1 MSKQTNIEMLVRD
14 YNAVEYYLRD
24 RLTEKEIELVNSFVD
39 LENME
44 DVDEL
49 YTALN
54 QDTLVDMMTWELKEV
69 STDDFIEEF
78 STFRK
83 LNRIVKKLWN
93 NNHEVIK
100 KLKDIL
106 NEEEFKYVTEFCVI
120 YTGDNDIV
128 RGDDCNFG
136 EYYETLEKFE
146 EMIKDLFIDQLAELD
161 EEIKTEYYQHWAT
174 TISSAIRKITMFNY
188 DEQRLRNKSTIIT
201 EEK

>member
-1 MSKQTNIEMLVRD
+1 MSNY
-14 YNAVEYYLRD
+14 YNAVEYYLKD

-49 YTALN
+49 YKALN
-54 QDTLVDMMTWELKEV
+54 QDTLVDMMTRKLEEV
-69 STDDFIEEF
+69 STDDFAKEF

-83 LNRIVKKLWN
+83 LNGIVKKLWN

-106 NEEEFKYVTEFCVI
+106 NKEEFKEVTEFCAI
-120 YTGDNDIV
+120 YTGDNDVV

-136 EYYETLEKFE
+136 EYYETLEKLE
-146 EMIKDLFIDQLAELD
+146 VMIKDMFIDTLAELGG
-161 EEIKTEYYQHWAT
+161 EIKTVYYQHWIT
-174 TISSAIRKITMFNY
+174 TVSGAIRKITMFNY
-188 DEQRLRNKSTIIT
+188 NEQCLKNKPAVMTT
-201 EEK
+201 KEEKK